1 MKVMQGRTRPIQARV
16 TRNSDKI
23 LDAALMILANE
34 GWGELTISQVAR
46 ESALSPF
53 TIRSRAAT
61 PGALAAWLWR
71 DRLAPVALE
80 LLASSLAESESEC
93 AGRPGEHQALVTAGR
108 TALTRTPA
116 LDAIAEILV
125 IAYFDADLAEAVDES
140 LSGPLQAWCTPS
152 ARLSPENA
160 ARAAYTV
167 SLTMGLLLL
176 SRYPWARDPGL
187 DEALRLRATA
197 LSTQVS
203 PEQLPEADASH
214 MDVRPILAAD
224 DEALDLLLN
233 AALESISRL
242 GFDATTVKDITEAAG
257 YSEGLAFGR
266 YRTKM
271 ALFVDATS
279 RQEAFGW
286 RENAEFMRTIECKHG
301 LAVAEA
307 IYFREALSP
316 GRRSARVMT
325 LEQLRLSWHNI
336 KLLTTAINVLR
347 GFREQLIQEPGW
359 GQIET
364 EADFFLNTA
373 APLGALLLPRMLP
386 DAFTLP
392 WNAVTVPLFHV
403 LQDRP
408 AQKHR
413 S

>member
-1 MKVMQGRTRPIQARV
+1 MVRQQRSRPIQARV

-23 LDAALMILANE
+23 LDAALMILSNE
-34 GWGELTISQVAR
+34 GWGDLTISQVAR

-53 TIRSRAAT
+53 TIRSRAPT

-71 DRLAPVALE
+71 DRLAPVALD
-80 LLASSLAESESEC
+80 LLASGLAESGSEC
-93 AGRPGEHQALVTAGR
+93 AGQPGEHQALALAGR
-108 TALTRTPA
+108 KALTRTPE

-125 IAYFDADLAEAVDES
+125 IAYFDADVAEAVDES
-140 LSGPLQAWCTPS
+140 LSGPLQVWCTPS

-160 ARAAYTV
+160 ARAAYTLN
-167 SLTMGLLLL
+167 LTMGLLLM

-187 DEALRLRATA
+187 DEALRLRGIA
-197 LSTQVS
+197 LSMHVAT
-203 PEQLPEADASH
+203 EELPEADASH

-233 AALESISRL
+233 AALESISRW
-242 GFDATTVKDITEAAG
+242 GFDATTVKDVTEAAG

-271 ALFVDATS
+271 ALFIDATS

-286 RENAEFMRTIECKHG
+286 RENAEFMRSIECEHG

-307 IYFREALSP
+307 IYFREALAP

-325 LEQLRLSWHNI
+325 LEQLRLSWHDLQ
-336 KLLTTAINVLR
+336 LLTTAINVLR
-347 GFREQLIQEPGW
+347 SFREQLIQEPGW

-364 EADFFLNTA
+364 ESDFFLNTA

-386 DAFTLP
+386 DAFILP
-392 WNAVTVPLFHV
+392 WNAVTVPLFGV

>member
-1 MKVMQGRTRPIQARV
+1 MMVRQQRPRPVQARV
-16 TRNSDKI
+16 NRNSDTI
-23 LDAALMILANE
+23 LDAALIILSNE
-34 GWGELTISQVAR
+34 GWGDLTISQVAR

-53 TIRSRAAT
+53 TIRSRAPT

-71 DRLAPVALE
+71 DRLAPVALD
-80 LLASSLAESESEC
+80 LLASGLAELEC
-93 AGRPGEHQALVTAGR
+93 AGQPGEHQALVLAGR
-108 TALTRTPA
+108 KALTRTPEM
-116 LDAIAEILV
+116 DAIAEILV
-125 IAYFDADLAEAVDES
+125 IAYFDAEVAEAVDES
-140 LSGPLQAWCTPS
+140 LSDALQAWCTPS
-152 ARLSPENA
+152 ARLSPEKA
-160 ARAAYTV
+160 ARAAYAV
-167 SLTMGLLLL
+167 SLTIGLLLM

-187 DEALRLRATA
+187 DEALRLRSIA
-197 LSTQVS
+197 LSMCVIT
-203 PEQLPEADASH
+203 EDLPEADASH

-242 GFDATTVKDITEAAG
+242 GFDATTVKDVTEAAG

-271 ALFVDATS
+271 ALFIDATS

-286 RENAEFMRTIECKHG
+286 RENAEFMRSIECKHG

-307 IYFREALSP
+307 IYFREALAP

-336 KLLTTAINVLR
+336 TLLTAAIDVLR

-386 DAFTLP
+386 EAFTLP
-392 WNAVTVPLFHV
+392 WNAVTVPLFDV

>member
-1 MKVMQGRTRPIQARV
+1 MMVRQQRPRPVQARV
-16 TRNSDKI
+16 NRNSDTI
-23 LDAALMILANE
+23 LDAALMILSNE

-53 TIRSRAAT
+53 TIRSRAPT

-71 DRLAPVALE
+71 DRLAPVALD
-80 LLASSLAESESEC
+80 LLASGLAELEC
-93 AGRPGEHQALVTAGR
+93 AGQPGEHQALELAGR
-108 TALTRTPA
+108 KALTRTPEM
-116 LDAIAEILV
+116 DAIAEILV
-125 IAYFDADLAEAVDES
+125 IAYFDAEVAEAVDES
-140 LSGPLQAWCTPS
+140 LSDALQAWCTPS

-160 ARAAYTV
+160 ARAAYAV
-167 SLTMGLLLL
+167 SLTIGLLLM

-187 DEALRLRATA
+187 DEALRLRGIA
-197 LSTQVS
+197 LSMHVMT
-203 PEQLPEADASH
+203 EELPEADASH

-233 AALESISRL
+233 AALESISRW
-242 GFDATTVKDITEAAG
+242 GFDATTVKDVTEAAG

-271 ALFVDATS
+271 ALFIDATS

-286 RENAEFMRTIECKHG
+286 RENAEFMRSIECKHG

-307 IYFREALSP
+307 IYFREALAP

-336 KLLTTAINVLR
+336 TLLTAAIDVLR

-386 DAFTLP
+386 EAFTLP
-392 WNAVTVPLFHV
+392 WNAVTVPLFDV